1 MERRQER
8 HGEGLEVEAQGNAKE
23 RFRDAPSRIGK
34 RWKNIEMGEK
44 NGAKKK

>member
-1 MERRQER
+1 M
-8 HGEGLEVEAQGNAKE
+8 GLEVEAQGNAKE

-44 NGAKKK
+44 NGAKEK